1 MNLPKGLMIMR
12 YDNKSGISIEAKYPN
27 EELDVTDG
35 TLMNIFSL
43 HEFSEQDGIASLTVG
58 EINIATYYTGEDMD
72 YYVVLILDLLEN
84 PEDYEKGLKEISQII
99 LENLEEEKYIDML
112 PSLFTQI
119 SKLL

>member
-1 MNLPKGLMIMR
+1 MR
-12 YDNKSGISIEAKYPN
+12 YDNKSGMSIEAKYPN

-58 EINIATYYTGEDMD
+58 GINIATYYSGEDMD

-84 PEDYEKGLKEISQII
+84 PEDYEKGLKAISQII
-99 LENLEEEKYIDML
+99 LENLEEKYIDML

-119 SKLL
+119 SKLLWWNQVV

>member
-1 MNLPKGLMIMR
+1 MR
-12 YDNKSGISIEAKYPN
+12 YDNKSGISIEATYPN
-27 EELDVTDG
+27 EELGITDR

-43 HEFSEQDGIASLTVG
+43 HEFSKQDGIASLTVG
-58 EINIATYYTGEDMD
+58 EINITTYYTGEDKD
-72 YYVVLILDLLEN
+72 YFVVLILGLLEN
-84 PEDYEKGLKEISQII
+84 PDDYEQGLKEISQII

>member
-1 MNLPKGLMIMR
+1 MR
-12 YDNKSGISIEAKYPN
+12 YDNKSGISIETKYPN
-27 EELDVTDG
+27 EGLNVTDG

-43 HEFSEQDGIASLTVG
+43 HEFSKQYGVASLTVG
-58 EINIATYYTGEDMD
+58 EVNISTYYTGENLD
-72 YYVVLILDLLEN
+72 YYIVLILNLFEN
-84 PEDYEKGLKEISQII
+84 PEDYEDGLKEISQII